1 MSGFYGLNT
10 YTRRGTATKTLK
22 GFAGIKIGYAGI
34 PVVVRDNRGR
44 GLGGVTLFAPN
55 PTSGNSF
62 ETQTD
67 GSGSAIMSIDD
78 NSTILA
84 TKGMITKEVNYTT
97 ENQVVI
103 ILDTNFM
110 QGF

>member
-1 MSGFYGLNT
+1 MSFYGLNV
-10 YTRRGTATKTLK
+10 YTRRGIATKTLK
-22 GFAGIKIGYAGI
+22 GFAGVRIGYAGV

-44 GLGGVTLFAPN
+44 GLAGVTLFAPN
-55 PTSGNSF
+55 PTSSLPF

-67 GSGSAIMSIDD
+67 GSGSAILSIDN
-78 NSTILA
+78 NSTIEV
-84 TKGMITKEVNYTT
+84 TKGMITKTVNYTT

-103 ILDTNFM
+103 ILDTNFL